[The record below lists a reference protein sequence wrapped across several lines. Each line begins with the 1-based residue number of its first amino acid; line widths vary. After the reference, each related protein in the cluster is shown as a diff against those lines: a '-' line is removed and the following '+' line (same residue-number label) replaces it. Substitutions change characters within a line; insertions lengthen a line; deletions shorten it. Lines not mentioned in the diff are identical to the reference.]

1 MTRPCSLL
9 LIVALL
15 LPLPAMAVDLYSGEV
30 AVADRSDRERLAAVP
45 AALLQ
50 VLQKHSGQREFPI
63 HPALDEAMVN
73 ANRMLLSF
81 HYVSRERG
89 RPDGSVEPE
98 LRLVAEFS
106 PNMVDKLVADM
117 ALPRWRK
124 ERHPI
129 TIWIV
134 VDDGLGRR
142 LMPLEYTY
150 AWDALIDVARLR
162 GLPIRWPEIDPERDG
177 LIDLQLLW
185 GGFTDALPDHG
196 ERRGGDV
203 IVAARREGPLWNVRW
218 NFGDDAETAGWRI
231 RDRDLTFALVDGL
244 HQLTDTVASRDS
256 IAPAGQ
262 GDWRMDLRVTG
273 VRDAADYAR
282 CLAYLE
288 GLGVVDEVQVLEARQ
303 GAVLFSLDLNA
314 LPEYLAS
321 ELERDRVLAR
331 GDAADDYRL
340 VPL

>member
-1 MTRPCSLL
+1 MIKARSFMLM
-9 LIVALL
+9 VALL
-15 LPLPAMAVDLYSGEV
+15 LPLPATALDLYSGEV
-30 AVADRSDRERLAAVP
+30 AVADRSDRERLEAVP

-50 VLQKHSGQREFPI
+50 VLQKHSGQRELPI

-81 HYVSRERG
+81 HFVSRERG
-89 RPDGSVEPE
+89 KPDGSVEPE

-106 PNMVDKLVADM
+106 PALVDAVVADM

-150 AWDALIDVARLR
+150 AWDALMDVARLR
-162 GLPIRWPEIDPERDG
+162 GLPIRFPDIDPERDG

-185 GGFTDALPDHG
+185 GGFTDALPGHG

-203 IVAARREGPLWNVRW
+203 IVAARREGPVWNVRW
-218 NFGDDAETAGWRI
+218 NFGHGEETAGWRI

-244 HQLTDTVASRDS
+244 HQLTDIVASRDS
-256 IAPAGQ
+256 IAPGGQ
-262 GDWRMDLRVTG
+262 GDWRIDLKISG

-288 GLGVVDEVQVLEARQ
+288 GLGVVDGVEVLEASR
-303 GAVLFSLDLNA
+303 GAVLFSIDLNA
-314 LPEYLAS
+314 LPQYLVS
-321 ELERDRVLAR
+321 ELERDRVLAS
-331 GDAADDYRL
+331 GEEANEYRL